1 MPLNNRDLV
10 GKVKL
15 GIKSST
21 FYICSSWI
29 NFKKQTYIKF
39 VVLQVIT
46 SALLTHSVFADEYH
60 YNNMLIGDRASGLA
74 GAYSAI
80 SDDPSGLFYNPA
92 GIVYAHTS
100 NISANMNAYNF
111 SQIRY
116 KDVLGGQDWVRTSAA
131 LVPNF
136 FGITQPLGSGTL
148 GFSYAVT
155 DSILEDQDQTFN
167 DIPTAGTKFTMNFNN
182 QTTANNI
189 GPSYAMVINDKLSI
203 GLTLYGYNRTEEKIA
218 SQSFDFPDTEPSDI
232 YHWESIYSSVTEYGI
247 NPILGIMLAPIEKV
261 SLGLTLSKILLLHSS
276 TKTQQSCATSFI
288 DEPTTGAL
296 CQPNSFNRIELASNI
311 KRKYPFTVNLG
322 AAYFASK
329 KFMMSSSIWIY
340 EAMNYNK
347 SPLVNIAAG
356 LEYYINS
363 RFAVRMGG
371 YTNFA
376 NTPKLTP
383 NAVNE
388 FNEHIDIVG
397 GTMSLTHFTRTS
409 SITFGATGTYGQGQA
424 QVVDGNTKIQDVE
437 YIGASIFISASNSF

>member
-10 GKVKL
+10 GKVKP
-15 GIKSST
+15 GVKSFT
-21 FYICSSWI
+21 FYIYPYWI
-29 NFKKQTYIKF
+29 EFKKKANINIIALYVTMA
-39 VVLQVIT
+39 
-46 SALLTHSVFADEYH
+46 ALLIHNVCADEYH

-92 GIVYAHTS
+92 GIVYATTS
-100 NISANMNAYNF
+100 NISANMNAYNV

-116 KDVLGGQDWVRTSAA
+116 KNVLGKQDWVRTSAA

-136 FGITQPLGSGTL
+136 FGITQPLGSGTF

-167 DIPTAGTKFTMNFNN
+167 DIPSAGTKFTMNFNN

-189 GPSYAMVINDKLSI
+189 GPSYAIAINDKFSF
-203 GLTLYGYNRTEEKIA
+203 GLTLYGYHRTQEKIV
-218 SQSFDFPDTEPSDI
+218 SQSFDFPDTDTGDI
-232 YHWESIYSSVTEYGI
+232 YHWESVYVSVSEYGV
-247 NPILGIMLAPIEKV
+247 NPILGFMLTPIEKV
-261 SLGLTLSKILLLHSS
+261 SLGLTLSKTLLLHSS
-276 TKTQQSCATSFI
+276 TKAQLSCATSFI
-288 DEPTTGAL
+288 DEATTGAV
-296 CQPNSFNRIELASNI
+296 CQPNSYNRIELANSD
-311 KRKYPFTVNLG
+311 KRKFPFTVNLG

-329 KFMMSSSIWIY
+329 TLMFSSSIWIY
-340 EAMNYNK
+340 EAIHSNK
-347 SPLVNIAAG
+347 SPMANIAAG
-356 LEYYINS
+356 LEYYLDS

-376 NTPKLTP
+376 NTPKLTE
-383 NAVNE
+383 NAINE
-388 FNEHIDIVG
+388 YNEHIDIFG
-397 GTMSLTHFTRTS
+397 GTISLTHFTRTS
-409 SITFGATGTYGQGQA
+409 SITFGAASTYGKGQA

>member
-1 MPLNNRDLV
+1 MPLNNRDLI
-10 GKVKL
+10 GKVKPEV
-15 GIKSST
+15 KSFT
-21 FYICSSWI
+21 FYISPSWKI
-29 NFKKQTYIKF
+29 FKKNPYITF
-39 VVLQVIT
+39 VSLQIVMAT
-46 SALLTHSVFADEYH
+46 LLTHSVFADEYH

-80 SDDPSGLFYNPA
+80 ADDPSGLFYNPA
-92 GIVYAHTS
+92 GIVYATTS
-100 NISANMNAYNF
+100 NISANMNAYNV
-111 SQIRY
+111 SQTRY

-182 QTTANNI
+182 QTTVNNI
-189 GPSYAMVINDKLSI
+189 GPSYALAFNDKISI

-218 SQSFDFPDTEPSDI
+218 SQSFDFPNTETNNI
-232 YHWESIYSSVTEYGI
+232 YHWENVYSSVSEYGI
-247 NPILGIMLAPIEKV
+247 NPILGFMITPIEKV
-261 SLGLTLSKILLLHSS
+261 SLGLTLSKIVLLHSS
-276 TKTQQSCATSFI
+276 TKTQQSCATSYL
-288 DEPTTGAL
+288 EETSTGAV
-296 CQPNSFNRIELASNI
+296 CQPNSFNRIELASNS
-311 KRKYPFTVNLG
+311 KRKYPFTLNLG

-329 KFMMSSSIWIY
+329 TLMVSSSVWIY
-340 EAMNYNK
+340 EAMNLNK
-347 SPLVNIAAG
+347 SPLVNAAAG
-356 LEYYINS
+356 LEYYISS
-363 RFAVRMGG
+363 RFAIRMGG

-376 NTPKLTP
+376 NTPKLAQ

-397 GTMSLTHFTRTS
+397 GTMSLSHFTRTS
-409 SITFGATGTYGQGQA
+409 SITFGAAGTYGRGQA

-437 YIGASIFISASNSF
+437 YLGASIFISASNSF